1 MKKLFSTILV
11 LGLLLSGNAYAKLVK
26 LNCSFRDAY
35 VAMDNNRTKKLTPD
49 NDLYQIYSADDV
61 ISFNEDFKIFVGKKA
76 DRFDDDIINV
86 TMLSENKFPKAT
98 IKMKKIW
105 TVNRVT
111 GVFTKEIYSKLIG
124 RDTSWGTAD
133 TIRYDCRK
141 AKKKF

>member
-1 MKKLFSTILV
+1 MKKLLGIVV
-11 LGLLLSGNAYAKLVK
+11 LGLLICVNAYAKSVK

-35 VAMDNNRTKKLTPD
+35 VVMDNDRTKKLTPD
-49 NDLYQIYSADDV
+49 MDLYQYYSADDV
-61 ISFNEDFKIFVGKKA
+61 VSFNEDLKIFAGNKA
-76 DRFDDDIINV
+76 DRFDQEIIKLTMYDDI
-86 TMLSENKFPKAT
+86 KGPKAT

-124 RDTSWGTAD
+124 RDTSWGSAD

>member
-1 MKKLFSTILV
+1 MKKLFLTILFTLV
-11 LGLLLSGNAYAKLVK
+11 LSGGAYAKLVK

-35 VAMDNNRTKKLTPD
+35 VVMDNNRTKKLTPD
-49 NDLYQIYSADDV
+49 MDAYQYYSADDI
-61 ISFNEDFKIFVGKKA
+61 ISFNEDFKSFVGMEA
-76 DRFDDDIINV
+76 DRFDDEIISV
-86 TMLSENKFPKAT
+86 TMLDE
-98 IKMKKIW
+98 IKGPNGKIDLKKVW

-111 GVFTKEIYSKLIG
+111 GVLTKEIYTKVIG

>member
-1 MKKLFSTILV
+1 MKKLFLTILFTLV
-11 LGLLLSGNAYAKLVK
+11 LSGVAYAKLVK

-35 VAMDNNRTKKLTPD
+35 VVMDNNRTKKLTPD
-49 NDLYQIYSADDV
+49 MDAYKYYSADDI
-61 ISFNEDFKIFVGKKA
+61 ISFNEDFKSFVGMEA
-76 DRFDDDIINV
+76 DRFDDEIISV
-86 TMLSENKFPKAT
+86 TMLDE
-98 IKMKKIW
+98 IKGPNGKIDLKKVW

-111 GVFTKEIYSKLIG
+111 GVLTKEIYTKVIG

>member
-11 LGLLLSGNAYAKLVK
+11 LSFFLSSSAYAKLVK

-49 NDLYQIYSADDV
+49 MDLYQIYSADDV

-86 TMLSENKFPKAT
+86 TMLSENKFPKGT
-98 IKMKKIW
+98 MKMKKIW